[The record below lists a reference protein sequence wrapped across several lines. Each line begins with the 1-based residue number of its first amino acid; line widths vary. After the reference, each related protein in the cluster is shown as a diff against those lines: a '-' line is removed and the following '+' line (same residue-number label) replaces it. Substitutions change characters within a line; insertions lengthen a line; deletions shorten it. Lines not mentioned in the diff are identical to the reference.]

1 MLLTAFNSQKIA
13 RGAWAIQIAI
23 ALCCMGQPT
32 SAQTSASAG
41 AKTSTIV
48 VDTDDAC
55 RFSVDGSDESLVTP
69 DAVTKI
75 KVRPGGHILKCVIEK
90 SPDLVWR
97 QVIETKSGEQSA
109 ALISLKALH
118 VQHDQAVPQATAQA
132 TPQVA
137 SPAVPKAAVQAAPQ
151 VAAPVRP
158 PAAVPAAPAVAA
170 MKSEQSNAREKP
182 ANAEEKDPERL
193 FAALQGVRWVREDVQ
208 YPGQGFLETHY
219 TDVVTFTGLHKDFLS
234 AHITKITRSS
244 ADNWQS
250 DFSMKFLVR
259 GPNHFVQDGDTSCIQ
274 HLHNG
279 KPDGKLP
286 CSMWANHTPL
296 DLQFTVID
304 PNHIQVTG
312 GQWFN
317 ESKKDFT
324 FVKSPE

>member
-1 MLLTAFNSQKIA
+1 M
-13 RGAWAIQIAI
+13 
-23 ALCCMGQPT
+23 
-32 SAQTSASAG
+32 
-41 AKTSTIV
+41 
-48 VDTDDAC
+48 
-55 RFSVDGSDESLVTP
+55 DGSDGSLVTP
-69 DAVTKI
+69 DAVPKI
-75 KVRPGGHILKCVIEK
+75 NVRSGGHILKCVIEK

-132 TPQVA
+132 T
-137 SPAVPKAAVQAAPQ
+137 SQ
-151 VAAPVRP
+151 VAAPVMP

-170 MKSEQSNAREKP
+170 MKSEQSIAQGKP
-182 ANAEEKDPERL
+182 AKAGEKDPERL

-208 YPGQGFLETHY
+208 YPGQAFLETHY

-259 GPNHFVQDGDTSCIQ
+259 GPDQFVQDGDTSCIQ

-317 ESKKDFT
+317 ESKKNFT
-324 FVKSPE
+324 FEKFPE